1 MADDIIDS
9 RGRFWSA
16 EIFVPEGQFAPN
28 ASVTGRLRLRTDG
41 RAQLDLDA
49 TLDLTGS
56 KDAVHRILSKGE
68 VEGAICGFLIDA
80 SRHVRL
86 MGLSGDGGSFGGM
99 GPICERLLAHR
110 CLVSREAFKPGVE
123 PRFRWLDLPLDGF
136 EEWLGRGHITVTS
149 GPRRIKAD
157 YAVKRRPLR
166 WQANAM
172 SLELHRYLDGKGGED
187 ITEVGWR
194 ERSFLRFGF
203 PKADLTFEQA
213 MNLAQQTEDLVV
225 LMADHDRRLDF
236 GTLRQSKSGE
246 PVQFYYARGGRDT
259 YEKATWHKAWVRF
272 DACRD
277 QFGDLVASW
286 LAKYETFGPGFHLYL
301 GNRRGQAMYPE
312 HRFASLMWGLE
323 ALHRAMV
330 PPKDNAA
337 LVAKVK
343 RILARIEDDKDRK
356 WAERVL
362 SKENEPPLADRLL
375 QLFSTIDL
383 GIERT
388 QLAAFAR
395 RCATR
400 RNDVSHFGGQ
410 REAGAYDAFLEDIV
424 SLSQGIDL
432 LYHALI
438 LHIVGVPDGLVKRR
452 FHGGPHSQ
460 AACAVL
466 AHCGLDVLE
475 PLPPS
480 Q

>member
-16 EIFVPEGQFAPN
+16 EISVPEGQFAPDE
-28 ASVTGRLRLRTDG
+28 SVTGRMRLHADG

-49 TLDLTGS
+49 TLDLTGG

-80 SRHVRL
+80 NKHVRL
-86 MGLSGDGGSFGGM
+86 THLSGGGGSLGGM
-99 GPICERLLAHR
+99 GPIYERLVAYR
-110 CLVSREAFKPGVE
+110 CLVSREAFKPGAE
-123 PRFRWLDLPLDGF
+123 PRFRWLDLPLDGY
-136 EEWLGRGHITVTS
+136 EEWLGPGHITVTS

-157 YAVKRRPLR
+157 YAVQGRPLR
-166 WQANAM
+166 WQAGAM
-172 SLELHRYLDGKGGED
+172 LLELHRYLDGNGGKD
-187 ITEVGWR
+187 VTEVGWR
-194 ERSFLRFGF
+194 ERSFLRLGS
-203 PKADLTFEQA
+203 PKGVLTFEQA
-213 MNLAQQTEDLVV
+213 IDLAQRIEDLVV

-236 GTLRQSKSGE
+236 GTLRQSKSGK

-259 YEKATWHKAWVRF
+259 SEKLTWHKAWARF
-272 DACRD
+272 DACSD

-286 LAKYETFGPGFHLYL
+286 LAKYETYGPGFHLYL

-312 HRFASLMWGLE
+312 HRYASLMWGLE

-330 PPKDNAA
+330 QPKNNAA
-337 LVAKVK
+337 LVAKVQ

-362 SKENEPPLADRLL
+362 PKENELPLADRLL
-375 QLFSTIDL
+375 ELFSTIDL

-410 REAGAYDAFLEDIV
+410 REAGGYDAFLDDIV
-424 SLSQGIDL
+424 SLSRAIDL

-438 LHIVGVPDGLVKRR
+438 LHIVGVPDWLVKRR
-452 FHGGPHSQ
+452 FLGGPHSH

-466 AHCGLDVLE
+466 AHCGLDV
-475 PLPPS
+475 PQPPS